1 MSGARHAAHTHPH
14 SSPFATSLI
23 PTIIPVANMP
33 KSNLSA
39 IAISSAPVAECDTSI
54 DPDAAQNHGKPG
66 GTVFAGENELL
77 AIRKWLE
84 HDHSMSTSW
93 LVVRALVDE
102 SLKKVSRSGDLRRF
116 TDAELRDAAGVDEF
130 EWRNVRTW
138 WMKRRDDAR
147 TFLRS
152 ENQDGVLLD
161 MERFPGGGRGI
172 TASTGIVVRK
182 PEGALAD
189 QREDEEEDAGAS
201 GPVRYAPRNA
211 DSIRLSGP
219 WRRWLFSAGEIEVG
233 STRHALLR
241 WRVMTPAIFILLLSV
256 VFFVDLVLRN
266 RPIETQN
273 LAYLLGIV
281 VIGKFWWQEWRP
293 IYHARLDRITA
304 LPEEW
309 LTDDE
314 LPTQLERKR
323 TRSGEVLRLVRYQ
336 AACPICGADVHLG
349 EGVPSDPRRVLGRC
363 IDAPREHV
371 FTFDPVSHDGR
382 HVRNE
387 RPGVS

>member
-1 MSGARHAAHTHPH
+1 M
-14 SSPFATSLI
+14 
-23 PTIIPVANMP
+23 
-33 KSNLSA
+33 
-39 IAISSAPVAECDTSI
+39 
-54 DPDAAQNHGKPG
+54 
-66 GTVFAGENELL
+66 
-77 AIRKWLE
+77 E

-382 HVRNE
+382 DVRNE